1 MTYGPASW
9 PAFQLNEKKKIH
21 KKQQNVRPC
30 WELWKTQWL
39 ELFGLHKQ
47 LDNRHTWENQQK
59 QMSMCRTYCH
69 KKCCNEMISVW
80 APKIENESGVSK
92 QPMQWDKEMEF
103 VNWTWKRGRVA
114 MTEQSI
120 HLKAVWLK
128 LFLAVMVQT
137 AESLFSFLCS

>member
-1 MTYGPASW
+1 
-9 PAFQLNEKKKIH
+9 
-21 KKQQNVRPC
+21 
-30 WELWKTQWL
+30 
-39 ELFGLHKQ
+39 
-47 LDNRHTWENQQK
+47 
-59 QMSMCRTYCH
+59 
-69 KKCCNEMISVW
+69 MISVW